1 MTDRSRHFPT
11 PFRTGIATRRS
22 SSRSTPPALTQ
33 AGPSGTTAASGPGTE
48 SKRFLD
54 LPAEAVYN
62 IAHHLDEK
70 DDLGAFAAANRDI
83 YKLLR
88 EPLYK
93 FHRQYALAW
102 GVRHGRLDIVRYA
115 LRMGADVNKAYLCRP
130 AKMKFGKNE
139 GTTLSGRTWS
149 RMRKNLSRAT
159 IWEEWYPIHMAVE
172 TGNLE
177 MVQLLVEKGASLRS
191 YWTRRVGKRAA
202 KLWAREPMDHFH
214 DMLIA
219 SYRPLHTALALGYDD
234 IAKFLIDTSPQ
245 IKRVA
250 GWVANDDVF
259 EDGIDEKDGDENRG
273 GEFGCAFDTA
283 FHVAARFGRADMLQ
297 YIADK
302 TTVNVN
308 IQQAHHGSA
317 FGAVAE
323 GGREFGARLCIP
335 VLIGLGV
342 RIDCEPSPL
351 LTACEL
357 GNFEA
362 AVALLRHG
370 ASIDCPTW
378 TRGEPGPG
386 TPSILHFCARA
397 SVSRDNQYAQR
408 EFIREADRRGADHSN
423 YYRGFTP
430 LGEAFRRSD
439 AVAMDELM
447 SFVGVDTE
455 QPFRVET
462 PDGDP
467 QDTPE
472 TIVEAILEEVMN
484 PAYINPNYILPFD
497 EIAPPADEPSGLIFR
512 RDFALPLMLK
522 YLADTG
528 QLSPAAQR
536 LVPRLLRE
544 AANRWG
550 DNDRIFLGD
559 RPNPTP
565 YTFRS
570 NVSND
575 SQCTE
580 VLPGH
585 EARRIH
591 NELKALMFNGTR
603 GADGDGDS
611 GVASGSSDESD
622 GD

>member
-1 MTDRSRHFPT
+1 MTGRSRHFPT
-11 PFRTGIATRRS
+11 PFRIGIATLGS
-22 SSRSTPPALTQ
+22 SSRSAPSAPAQ
-33 AGPSGTTAASGPGTE
+33 AGPSGTAAASGPGTE

-54 LPAEAVYN
+54 LPAEAVYY
-62 IAHHLDEK
+62 IAHHLNEK
-70 DDLGAFAAANRDI
+70 DDLGAFAAANRGI
-83 YKLLR
+83 YTLLR

-93 FHRQYALAW
+93 FHGQYALAW

-115 LRMGADVNKAYLCRP
+115 LRMGADVNKVYLSRP
-130 AKMKFGKNE
+130 AEMKFGKNE
-139 GTTLSGRTWS
+139 GTTLSKRTWA
-149 RMRKNLSRAT
+149 RMRKNPSRAT
-159 IWEEWYPIHMAVE
+159 IWEEWCPIHMAVE

-202 KLWAREPMDHFH
+202 KPWARESLDHFH

-234 IAKFLIDTSPQ
+234 IAKFLIDTSPK
-245 IKRVA
+245 IKRVT

-259 EDGIDEKDGDENRG
+259 EDGIEEKDGDENRG

-283 FHVAARFGRADMLQ
+283 FHVAARFGRADMLR

-317 FGAVAE
+317 FGAIAE
-323 GGREFGARLCIP
+323 GGREFNVRLCIP

-370 ASIDCPTW
+370 ASIDYRTW
-378 TRGEPGPG
+378 AREPDPG
-386 TPSILHFCARA
+386 KPSILHFCARA

-408 EFIREADRRGADHSN
+408 EFIREADRKGANHSN

-430 LGEAFRRSD
+430 LGEAFRRCD
-439 AVAMDELM
+439 AVAMDELIT
-447 SFVGVDTE
+447 FVGADTE
-455 QPFRVET
+455 QPFRVEG

-467 QDTPE
+467 RDTPE
-472 TIVEAILEEVMN
+472 TIVQAILDEVMN
-484 PAYINPNYILPFD
+484 PYTSYILPYD
-497 EIAPPADEPSGLIFR
+497 EIAPPADEPAGLVFR
-512 RDFALPLMLK
+512 RDFALPLMIK
-522 YLADTG
+522 YLADMS

-536 LVPRLLRE
+536 LVPQLLRE
-544 AANRWG
+544 AANRWA

-591 NELKALMFNGTR
+591 NELKDMVFSGTR
-603 GADGDGDS
+603 GADGDDDS
-611 GVASGSSDESD
+611 GVASGSSHSSSDESD
-622 GD
+622 DD